1 MKFGVTQVQSKIR
14 SISAK
19 RKVSPSFVEYVIILS
34 VMMSLTALSTDAM
47 LPALPQIGN
56 DLGTANPNDR
66 QLVISVIFLGSALGR
81 LFFGPLSDRTGR
93 KPAIYSGYSLY
104 ITGSLI
110 SVFSINF
117 PMMLSGRILQ
127 GLGLSAPQA
136 VIMAIVRDQFEGRK
150 MARVM
155 SFTQVVFIIVP
166 MIAPTFGQGI
176 LLLAGW
182 RSIFGSFLL
191 FALITIIWFALR
203 MPESLAQENRAPFSL
218 KRMID
223 SIQEILKIRPVVGY
237 ILAGGLITGI
247 FLGYLNSSQQI
258 FQEIYALGDLFPLFF
273 AINSLSLGMASFLN
287 ARFVMRFGMIKL
299 VRWALRAEFG
309 LAVIF
314 LGLSI
319 VFVDQ
324 PPLWGLMAYMMM
336 SFFCTGILWGNLNA
350 LAMQPLGHMAGVG
363 SAVIGSLS
371 TLLSTL
377 LGTLIGQ
384 SYNGTILPLV
394 LGMVILTGI
403 AMFIIRWAKSE

>member
-287 ARFVMRFGMIKL
+287 ARLVMRFGMIKL

>member
-155 SFTQVVFIIVP
+155 SFTQAVFIIVP

-273 AINSLSLGMASFLN
+273 AINS
-287 ARFVMRFGMIKL
+287 FGG
-299 VRWALRAEFG
+299 R
-309 LAVIF
+309 
-314 LGLSI
+314 
-319 VFVDQ
+319 
-324 PPLWGLMAYMMM
+324 
-336 SFFCTGILWGNLNA
+336 
-350 LAMQPLGHMAGVG
+350 
-363 SAVIGSLS
+363 
-371 TLLSTL
+371 
-377 LGTLIGQ
+377 
-384 SYNGTILPLV
+384 
-394 LGMVILTGI
+394 
-403 AMFIIRWAKSE
+403 